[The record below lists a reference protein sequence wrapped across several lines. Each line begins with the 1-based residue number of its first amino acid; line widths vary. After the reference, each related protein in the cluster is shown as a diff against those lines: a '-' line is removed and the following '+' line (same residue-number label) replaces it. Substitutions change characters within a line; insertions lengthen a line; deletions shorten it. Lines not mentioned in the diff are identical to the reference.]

1 MSLRVSLPTL
11 FAWMLSTVVHA
22 IGLCVAILLAADF
35 SVVPRVAPFRW
46 DVNLVAASQPSP
58 ISSDRPTP
66 ALASSTREMP
76 ITRHVFVQP
85 LPPVMRPTSE
95 SPRAVIKQT
104 VPAIDGPML
113 GNTRLD
119 NPIEAS
125 SQGKEST
132 NAFPQSANDFLQEPH
147 PEDPMPA
154 AMMSPI
160 TSPAFVD
167 IPPPVVE
174 TSDQSNTSMRPS
186 VPETHQVVSLPAP
199 QLRPTPISRQVQPNC
214 GWLASL
220 VTAEVELVKR
230 YPTQAKWHRWQG
242 NVIVQAVIHDDGRI
256 SHIQVVDSSG
266 HDTLDHDAVAL
277 LERISPVQLQYP
289 LDQSSIV
296 VHIPIG
302 YRLE

>member
-22 IGLCVAILLAADF
+22 IGLCVAILLATDF
-35 SVVPRVAPFRW
+35 SVVPRVAPFCW
-46 DVNLVAASQPSP
+46 NVKLVTASLPSP
-58 ISSDRPTP
+58 ISSDTPSP
-66 ALASSTREMP
+66 ALASMTGEMP
-76 ITRHVFVQP
+76 ITQDVFVQA
-85 LPPVMRPTSE
+85 LPPVMRTTSE
-95 SPRAVIKQT
+95 SSRAAIEQV
-104 VPAIDGPML
+104 VPATDGPML

-132 NAFPQSANDFLQEPH
+132 NAFPQSADDFLQEPH

-186 VPETHQVVSLPAP
+186 VSETHQVVSLPAP
-199 QLRPTPISRQVQPNC
+199 QLRPTPISRQVQPDC

-230 YPTQAKWHRWQG
+230 YPAQAKWHRWQG

>member
-1 MSLRVSLPTL
+1 VSLRVSLPTL

-22 IGLCVAILLAADF
+22 IGLCVAILLATDF

-46 DVNLVAASQPSP
+46 NVKLVTASLPSP
-58 ISSDRPTP
+58 ISSDTPSP
-66 ALASSTREMP
+66 ALASMTGEMP
-76 ITRHVFVQP
+76 ITQDVFVQA
-85 LPPVMRPTSE
+85 LPPVMRTTSE
-95 SPRAVIKQT
+95 SSRAAIEQV
-104 VPAIDGPML
+104 VPATDGPML

-132 NAFPQSANDFLQEPH
+132 NAFPQSADDFLQEPH

-186 VPETHQVVSLPAP
+186 VPETHQVVSLTTP
-199 QLRPTPISRQVQPNC
+199 QLRPTPISRQVQPDY

-220 VTAEVELVKR
+220 VTAEIELVKR

-256 SHIQVVDSSG
+256 SHIEIVDSSG

-289 LDQSSIV
+289 LAQSSIV